1 MCLCYCVQW
10 DKPKRPDYTGC
21 PDSRNLLISRVSRF
35 QGFPGSRG
43 VLIPGC
49 PVIWLSS
56 LSMTSEYNIILFFP
70 PPLSRKNERPWQ
82 KRWVVFNGSELK
94 YFKNKSD
101 RDNLCLNT
109 VELEKMIDVKRMP
122 DVSFQR
128 SYIVS
133 VEK

>member
-1 MCLCYCVQW
+1 
-10 DKPKRPDYTGC
+10 
-21 PDSRNLLISRVSRF
+21 
-35 QGFPGSRG
+35 
-43 VLIPGC
+43 
-49 PVIWLSS
+49 
-56 LSMTSEYNIILFFP
+56 MTSEYNIILFFP